1 MSLNLANVE
10 LSDSF
15 NTWRLRTNS
24 IITRSLQGTGTAL
37 STANTQ
43 FNGRVTTNNIL
54 NVNNTIVFLRSTSI
68 NGTSAITVRP
78 NITFS
83 NTTTFSSAP
92 TFSSGLTT
100 TTVVATGSIS
110 GSLLTVSDTITATN
124 GITGGSFTT
133 TGAISG
139 GSVSATGAI
148 TGASAT
154 VTNALTG
161 KSLALSGPITGA
173 STLSVV
179 NSITANAATIT
190 TVTATDFNSTS
201 DKRFKENISTIETP
215 LDIVGKLEG
224 VRFKWKESNKP
235 SIGLIAQDVEEV
247 LPEIVHTDD
256 QGIKYINY
264 GLLTALLIESIK
276 QQQAIINTLT
286 KS

>member
-15 NTWRLRTNS
+15 NAWRLRTNS
-24 IITRSLQGTGTAL
+24 IIARSLQATGTAL
-37 STANTQ
+37 STANTTFSGQ
-43 FNGRVTTNNIL
+43 
-54 NVNNTIVFLRSTSI
+54 
-68 NGTSAITVRP
+68 
-78 NITFS
+78 ITFS
-83 NTTTFSSAP
+83 AAP
-92 TFSSGLTT
+92 TFSLGLNTS
-100 TTVVATGSIS
+100 TVVATGTIS
-110 GSLLTVSDTITATN
+110 GAILSISDTITATN

-133 TGAISG
+133 TGAITGGSASITGAISG

-201 DKRFKENISTIETP
+201 DRRFKENIATIETP

-224 VRFKWKESNKP
+224 VRFNWKESNKP
-235 SIGLIAQDVEEV
+235 SIGLIAQDVEQI

-256 QGIKYINY
+256 KGIKYINY
-264 GLLTALLIESIK
+264 GLLAALLIESIK
-276 QQQAIINTLT
+276 QQQAIINSLT